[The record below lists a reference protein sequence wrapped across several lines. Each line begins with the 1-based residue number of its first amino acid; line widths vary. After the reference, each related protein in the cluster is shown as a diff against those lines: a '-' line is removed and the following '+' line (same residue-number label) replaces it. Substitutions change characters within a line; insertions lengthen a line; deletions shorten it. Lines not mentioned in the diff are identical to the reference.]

1 MSFYFSYSIQAIPP
15 NTKPLALSY
24 SPYEKLFAMQKLSLV
39 ALFQTLCA
47 FQNPNA
53 FTLKHKYWWKFVSQS
68 FIFNNQK
75 FLVLIALMS
84 YRLFHI
90 FIAILYTLI
99 LNINLKTFP
108 SDYYKRKKVGR
119 KKFLFVKL
127 FINTKTKKHH

>member
-1 MSFYFSYSIQAIPP
+1 
-15 NTKPLALSY
+15 
-24 SPYEKLFAMQKLSLV
+24 MQKLSLV
-39 ALFQTLCA
+39 ALFQTLYA

-53 FTLKHKYWWKFVSQS
+53 FTLKHKYWWKFVLQS

-90 FIAILYTLI
+90 FITILYTLI
-99 LNINLKTFP
+99 LDINLKTFP

-127 FINTKTKKHH
+127 FINTIPEKSSLLINARYRFIFSFIIFTN

>member
-1 MSFYFSYSIQAIPP
+1 
-15 NTKPLALSY
+15 
-24 SPYEKLFAMQKLSLV
+24 MQKLSLV
-39 ALFQTLCA
+39 ALFQTLYA

-53 FTLKHKYWWKFVSQS
+53 FTLKHKYWWKFVLQS

-90 FIAILYTLI
+90 FITILYTLI

-127 FINTKTKKHH
+127 FINTITKKIIIANQCKIPFKYSLTWLNNFSFIIFTN